1 MFGDCLG
8 HTGCFLSQAHV
19 AFCRPLALSPLVP
32 AVPPLGLGLA
42 ALSQR
47 WFVLAC
53 CLAAWLCTST
63 CSEAGSGAVLI
74 QPLWADCMWLLFP
87 PRLTE
92 GHSRVSR

>member
-53 CLAAWLCTST
+53 CLAVYLYLFGGWL
-63 CSEAGSGAVLI
+63 GSHAHPA
-74 QPLWADCMWLLFP
+74 PL
-87 PRLTE
+87 
-92 GHSRVSR
+92 G